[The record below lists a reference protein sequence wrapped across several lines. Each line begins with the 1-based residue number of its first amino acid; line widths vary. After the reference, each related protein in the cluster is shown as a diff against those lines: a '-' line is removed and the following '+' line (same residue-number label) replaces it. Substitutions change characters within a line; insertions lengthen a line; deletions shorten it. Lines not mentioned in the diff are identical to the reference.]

1 MCLTKYGAYLTARGG
16 RMVGPSDLLKISEA
30 WIRILNKMEAH
41 EKSPRDFGTGDLLHC
56 SEIHTVM
63 AIGKN
68 PDINLTNLSLLLG
81 ISKSAISQMVSR
93 LAKKDLVEKH
103 RDPANDKEVL
113 IRLTPRGTIAY
124 LGHEQHHARI
134 YATMH
139 RNVGDITGDQ
149 FALILRFLAAIEKT
163 IDESG
168 PGPE

>member
-1 MCLTKYGAYLTARGG
+1 
-16 RMVGPSDLLKISEA
+16 
-30 WIRILNKMEAH
+30 
-41 EKSPRDFGTGDLLHC
+41 
-56 SEIHTVM
+56 M

-81 ISKSAISQMVSR
+81 ISKSAISQMVAR

-139 RNVGDITGDQ
+139 RNVGDLSGDQ

>member
-1 MCLTKYGAYLTARGG
+1 
-16 RMVGPSDLLKISEA
+16 MVRPSDLLKISEA
-30 WIRILNKMEAH
+30 WIRVLNKMEAH
-41 EKSPRDFGTGDLLHC
+41 ERSPKDFGSGDLLHC

-68 PDINLTNLSLLLG
+68 PDINLTNLSQLLG
-81 ISKSAISQMVSR
+81 ITKSAISQMVSR

-124 LGHEQHHARI
+124 LGHEQHHAKI
-134 YATMH
+134 YARMQQ
-139 RNVGDITGDQ
+139 NVGDLTEDEL
-149 FALILRFLAAIEKT
+149 ALILRFLAAIET
-163 IDESG
+163 TVDESG

>member
-1 MCLTKYGAYLTARGG
+1 
-16 RMVGPSDLLKISEA
+16 MVRPPDLLKISEA
-30 WIRILNKMEAH
+30 WIRVLNKMEAH
-41 EKSPRDFGTGDLLHC
+41 EKSPKDFGSGDMLHC

-68 PDINLTNLSLLLG
+68 PNINLTNLSQLLG

-103 RDPANDKEVL
+103 RDMANDKEVL

-124 LGHEQHHARI
+124 LGHEQHHAKI
-134 YATMH
+134 YARMH
-139 RNVGDITGDQ
+139 QNLGDLTEDQ
-149 FALILRFLAAIEKT
+149 FSLILRFLAAIEET
-163 IDESG
+163 IDKSG